1 MFLQMIFFIWNRY
14 NMDIT
19 TIGGIAVGV
28 TALIMGI
35 LLEGG
40 SLGAYV
46 GISALIIIIGGTIG
60 ATATS
65 FPLSTVTNVP
75 RLLITAFTN
84 QVYDVPQVI
93 KQLVTFSERAR
104 REGIL
109 CLESELV
116 NVKDEFLRYGLQLV
130 IDGTDPE
137 LVRDTM
143 QTKIAFTAERH
154 HQGSAIFE
162 AAGGYAPT
170 IGIIGTVLGLIN
182 VLSNLANP
190 SELGKSIA
198 MAFIATLYGVGS
210 ANLVWLP
217 IGSKLKQK
225 HKSEQ
230 IIKEIMLEGV
240 LCLQSGDNPRI
251 VEQKLKAFLSK
262 SYAATINTGVK

>member
-1 MFLQMIFFIWNRY
+1 
-14 NMDIT
+14 MDIT
-19 TIGGIAVGV
+19 TIGGIALAL
-28 TALIMGI
+28 TAMIIGI
-35 LLEGG
+35 LEEGG
-40 SLGAYV
+40 QLGSYV
-46 GISALIIIIGGTIG
+46 GMSAAVIIFGGTIG
-60 ATATS
+60 ATVAS
-65 FPLSTVTNVP
+65 FPLSVVKNVP
-75 RLLITAFTN
+75 RLVIIAFTN
-84 QVYDVPQVI
+84 QTYEIPMVI
-93 KQLVTFSERAR
+93 KQLVQFSERAR

-137 LVRDTM
+137 LVRDTL

-154 HQGSAIFE
+154 HQGAAIFE

-170 IGIIGTVLGLIN
+170 IGIIGTILGLIN
-182 VLSNLANP
+182 VLSNLSDP
-190 SELGKSIA
+190 SGLGESIA
-198 MAFIATLYGVGS
+198 LAFIATLYGVGS
-210 ANLVWLP
+210 ANIVWLP
-217 IGSKLKQK
+217 IGVKLKQK

-262 SYAATINTGVK
+262 SYASTINTGVK

>member
-1 MFLQMIFFIWNRY
+1 
-14 NMDIT
+14 MDIT
-19 TIGGIAVGV
+19 TIGGLALAF
-28 TALIMGI
+28 TALILGI
-35 LLEGG
+35 LTEGG
-40 SLGAYV
+40 QLGAYV
-46 GISALIIIIGGTIG
+46 GMSAAIIIFGGTIG
-60 ATATS
+60 ATVAS
-65 FPLSTVTNVP
+65 FPLSVVKNVP
-75 RLLITAFTN
+75 RLMIIAFTN
-84 QVYDVPQVI
+84 QTYEIPMVI
-93 KQLVTFSERAR
+93 KQLVQFSERAR

-137 LVRDTM
+137 LVRDTL

-154 HQGSAIFE
+154 HQGAAIFE

-182 VLSNLANP
+182 VLSNLADP
-190 SELGKSIA
+190 TSLGHSIA
-198 MAFIATLYGVGS
+198 LAFIATLYGVGS
-210 ANLVWLP
+210 ANVIWLP
-217 IGSKLKQK
+217 IGVKLKQK

-262 SYAATINTGVK
+262 SYASTINTGVK

>member
-1 MFLQMIFFIWNRY
+1 
-14 NMDIT
+14 MDIT
-19 TIGGIAVGV
+19 TIGGIVLGF
-28 TALIMGI
+28 TALILGI
-35 LLEGG
+35 LTEGG
-40 SLGAYV
+40 SLGSYV
-46 GISALIIIIGGTIG
+46 GLSALIIIFGGTIG
-60 ATATS
+60 ATIAS
-65 FPLSTVTNVP
+65 FPLSVVSNVP

-84 QVYDVPQVI
+84 QTYDIPQVI
-93 KQLVTFSERAR
+93 KQLVSFSERAR

-137 LVRDTM
+137 LVRDTL
-143 QTKIAFTAERH
+143 QTKIAFTGERH
-154 HQGSAIFE
+154 HQGAQIFE

-182 VLSNLANP
+182 VLSNLAEP
-190 SELGKSIA
+190 SELGHSIA
-198 MAFIATLYGVGS
+198 LAFIATLYGVGS
-210 ANLVWLP
+210 ANLIWLP
-217 IGSKLKQK
+217 IGTKLKQK

-230 IIKEIMLEGV
+230 ILKEIMLEGV

-262 SYAATINTGVK
+262 GYANTINTGVK

>member
-1 MFLQMIFFIWNRY
+1 
-14 NMDIT
+14 MDIT
-19 TIGGIAVGV
+19 TIGGIAFGL
-28 TALIMGI
+28 TALIIGI
-35 LLEGG
+35 LEEGG
-40 SLGAYV
+40 QLGAYV
-46 GISALIIIIGGTIG
+46 GLSAAIIIFGGTIG
-60 ATATS
+60 ATVAS
-65 FPLSTVTNVP
+65 FPLAVVMNVP
-75 RLLITAFTN
+75 RLMIIAFTN
-84 QVYDVPQVI
+84 QTYEIPMVI
-93 KQLVTFSERAR
+93 KQLVQFSERAR

-137 LVRDTM
+137 LVRDTL

-154 HQGSAIFE
+154 HQGAAIFE

-170 IGIIGTVLGLIN
+170 IGIIGTILGLIN
-182 VLSNLANP
+182 VLSNLSDP
-190 SELGKSIA
+190 SGLGQSIA
-198 MAFIATLYGVGS
+198 LAFIATLYGVGS

-217 IGSKLKQK
+217 IGVKLKQK

-262 SYAATINTGVK
+262 SYANTINTGVK

>member
-1 MFLQMIFFIWNRY
+1 
-14 NMDIT
+14 MDIT
-19 TIGGIAVGV
+19 TIGGIAIGL
-28 TALIMGI
+28 TALILGI
-35 LLEGG
+35 LTEGG
-40 SLGAYV
+40 QLGAYV
-46 GISALIIIIGGTIG
+46 GMSAAIIIFGGTIG
-60 ATATS
+60 ATVAS
-65 FPLSTVTNVP
+65 FPLPVVMNVP
-75 RLLITAFTN
+75 RLVIIAFTN
-84 QVYDVPQVI
+84 QTYEIPMVI
-93 KQLVTFSERAR
+93 KQLVQFSERAR

-137 LVRDTM
+137 LVRDTL

-154 HQGSAIFE
+154 HQGAAIFE

-170 IGIIGTVLGLIN
+170 IGIIGTILGLIN
-182 VLSNLANP
+182 VLSNLSDPAG
-190 SELGKSIA
+190 LGHAIA
-198 MAFIATLYGVGS
+198 LAFICTLYGVAS
-210 ANLVWLP
+210 ANIMWLP
-217 IGSKLKQK
+217 IGIKLKQK

-262 SYAATINTGVK
+262 SYASTINTGVK

>member
-1 MFLQMIFFIWNRY
+1 
-14 NMDIT
+14 MDIT
-19 TIGGIAVGV
+19 TIGGIVLGF
-28 TALIMGI
+28 TALIVGI
-35 LLEGG
+35 LTEGG
-40 SLGAYV
+40 SLGSYV
-46 GISALIIIIGGTIG
+46 GISAFIIIFGGTIG
-60 ATATS
+60 ATVAS
-65 FPLSTVTNVP
+65 FPMSVVANVP

-84 QVYDVPQVI
+84 QTYDIPQVI
-93 KQLVTFSERAR
+93 KQLVAFSERAR

-137 LVRDTM
+137 LVRDTL
-143 QTKIAFTAERH
+143 QTKIAFTGERH
-154 HQGSAIFE
+154 HQGAQIFE

-182 VLSNLANP
+182 VLSNLSDP
-190 SELGKSIA
+190 SELGHSIA
-198 MAFIATLYGVGS
+198 LAFIATLYGVGS
-210 ANLVWLP
+210 ANLIWLP
-217 IGSKLKQK
+217 IGTKLKQK

-230 IIKEIMLEGV
+230 ILKEIMLEGV

-262 SYAATINTGVK
+262 GYANTINTGVK

>member
-1 MFLQMIFFIWNRY
+1 
-14 NMDIT
+14 MDIT
-19 TIGGIAVGV
+19 TIGGIALGLS
-28 TALIMGI
+28 ALMIGI
-35 LLEGG
+35 VLEGG
-40 SLGAYV
+40 NLGMYI
-46 GISALIIIIGGTIG
+46 GESALVIIFGGTIG
-60 ATATS
+60 ATVAS
-65 FPLSTVTNVP
+65 FPLSVIKNVP
-75 RLLITAFTN
+75 RLLIIAFTN
-84 QVYDVPQVI
+84 QTYDIPQVI

-137 LVRDTM
+137 LVRDTL

-154 HQGSAIFE
+154 HQGAGVFE
-162 AAGGYAPT
+162 AAGGFAPT

-182 VLSNLANP
+182 VLSNLAEP
-190 SELGKSIA
+190 SALGHSIA
-198 MAFIATLYGVGS
+198 LAFICTLYGVGS
-210 ANLVWLP
+210 ANLIWIP
-217 IGSKLKQK
+217 IGTKLKQK
-225 HKSEQ
+225 HKNEQ

-262 SYAATINTGVK
+262 GFANTINTGVK

>member
-1 MFLQMIFFIWNRY
+1 
-14 NMDIT
+14 MDIAT
-19 TIGGIAVGV
+19 VGGLALGV
-28 TALIMGI
+28 VALIMGI
-35 LLEGG
+35 ILEGG

-46 GISALIIIIGGTIG
+46 GESAAVIIFGGTIG
-60 ATATS
+60 ATVAS
-65 FPLSTVTNVP
+65 FPLSTVMNVP
-75 RLLITAFTN
+75 KLLVIAFTN
-84 QVYDVPQVI
+84 QSHDIPQVI

-137 LVRDTM
+137 LVRDTL

-154 HQGSAIFE
+154 HQNAGIFE

-170 IGIIGTVLGLIN
+170 IGIIGTILGLIN
-182 VLSNLANP
+182 VLSNLADP
-190 SELGKSIA
+190 SGLGDSIA
-198 MAFIATLYGVGS
+198 LAFIATLYGVGS
-210 ANLVWLP
+210 ANLIWLP
-217 IGSKLKQK
+217 IGMKLKQK
-225 HKSEQ
+225 HKGEQ
-230 IIKEIMLEGV
+230 IVKEIMLEGV

-262 SYAATINTGVK
+262 SHASTINTGVK

>member
-1 MFLQMIFFIWNRY
+1 
-14 NMDIT
+14 MDIT
-19 TIGGIAVGV
+19 TIGGIALAV
-28 TALIMGI
+28 TAMIIGI
-35 LLEGG
+35 LEEGG
-40 SLGAYV
+40 QLGSYV
-46 GISALIIIIGGTIG
+46 GMSAAIIIFGGTIG
-60 ATATS
+60 ATVAS
-65 FPLSTVTNVP
+65 FPLSVVKNVP
-75 RLLITAFTN
+75 RLVIIAFTN
-84 QVYDVPQVI
+84 QTYEIPMVI
-93 KQLVTFSERAR
+93 KQLVQFSERAR

-137 LVRDTM
+137 LVRDTL

-154 HQGSAIFE
+154 HQGAAIFE

-182 VLSNLANP
+182 VLSNLSDP
-190 SELGKSIA
+190 SGLGQSIA
-198 MAFIATLYGVGS
+198 LAFIATLYGVGS
-210 ANLVWLP
+210 ANIIWLP
-217 IGSKLKQK
+217 IGVKLKQK

-262 SYAATINTGVK
+262 SYASTINTGVK

>member
-1 MFLQMIFFIWNRY
+1 
-14 NMDIT
+14 MDIS
-19 TIGGIAVGV
+19 TIGGIVIGFAGLILGV
-28 TALIMGI
+28 

-46 GISALIIIIGGTIG
+46 GISAFFIIFGGTIG
-60 ATATS
+60 ATVAS
-65 FPLSTVTNVP
+65 FPLSVVTNVP
-75 RLLITAFTN
+75 RLLIIAFTN
-84 QVYDVPQVI
+84 QTYDIPQVI

-137 LVRDTM
+137 LVRDTL
-143 QTKIAFTAERH
+143 QTKIAFTGERH
-154 HQGSAIFE
+154 HQGAQIFE

-182 VLSNLANP
+182 VLSNLADP
-190 SELGKSIA
+190 SELGHSIA
-198 MAFIATLYGVGS
+198 LAFIATLYGVGS
-210 ANLVWLP
+210 ANLIWLP
-217 IGSKLKQK
+217 IGLKLKQK

-262 SYAATINTGVK
+262 SYANTINTGVK

>member
-1 MFLQMIFFIWNRY
+1 
-14 NMDIT
+14 MDIT
-19 TIGGIAVGV
+19 TIGGIVLGF
-28 TALIMGI
+28 TAMVLGI
-35 LLEGG
+35 LFEGG
-40 SLGAYV
+40 QLGSYV
-46 GISALIIIIGGTIG
+46 GLSAAVIIFGGTIG
-60 ATATS
+60 ATVAS
-65 FPLSTVTNVP
+65 FPMSVVSNVP

-84 QVYDVPQVI
+84 QTYDIPQVI
-93 KQLVTFSERAR
+93 KQLVSFSERAR

-137 LVRDTM
+137 LVRDTL
-143 QTKIAFTAERH
+143 QTKIAFTGERH
-154 HQGSAIFE
+154 HQGAQIFE

-182 VLSNLANP
+182 VLSNLADP
-190 SELGKSIA
+190 SELGHAIA
-198 MAFIATLYGVGS
+198 LAFIATLYGVGS
-210 ANLVWLP
+210 ANLIWLP
-217 IGSKLKQK
+217 IGTKLKQK

-230 IIKEIMLEGV
+230 ILKEIMLEGV

-262 SYAATINTGVK
+262 GYANTINTGVK

>member
-1 MFLQMIFFIWNRY
+1 
-14 NMDIT
+14 MDIT
-19 TIGGIAVGV
+19 TIGGIAFGIG
-28 TALIMGI
+28 ALMMGI

-46 GISALIIIIGGTIG
+46 GLSAAVIIFGGTIG
-60 ATATS
+60 ATVAS
-65 FPLSTVTNVP
+65 FPMSTVVNVP
-75 RLLITAFTN
+75 RLLIIAFTN
-84 QVYDVPQVI
+84 QMYDIPQVI

-137 LVRDTM
+137 LVRDTL

-154 HQGSAIFE
+154 HQSAAIFE

-170 IGIIGTVLGLIN
+170 IGIIGTILGLIN
-182 VLSNLANP
+182 VLSNLSDP
-190 SELGKSIA
+190 SGLGESIA
-198 MAFIATLYGVGS
+198 LAFIATLYGVGS
-210 ANLVWLP
+210 ANLIWLP
-217 IGSKLKQK
+217 IGTKLKQK
-225 HKSEQ
+225 HKGEQ

-262 SYAATINTGVK
+262 SYASTINTGVK